1 MLKILKI
8 SRRASQNNFLNKMYT
23 VITQLTQ
30 YNTATSLEGPKIRD
44 LQETLK
50 RLSGDQYKNLSF
62 MIY

>member
-8 SRRASQNNFLNKMYT
+8 LRRASQNNCLNKMYT

-30 YNTATSLEGPKIRD
+30 YNTGTPPQCPKIRD
-44 LQETLK
+44 LQGTLE